1 MKIKSKVFEI
11 AFLAIALIFAVIL
24 LTSILSSPPRQSTEI
39 SDSQQTELPKYIM
52 KTYNDIIGVYR
63 FGEDEPFNLLNVTV
77 EKLPKNDISALN
89 SGIEIFTDDE
99 LFSLTEDFS

>member
-24 LTSILSSPPRQSTEI
+24 LTSILSSPHRQSTEI
-39 SDSQQTELPKYIM
+39 PDSQQTELAKYIM

-63 FGEDEPFNLLNVTV
+63 FGEDEPFKLLNVTV

>member
-1 MKIKSKVFEI
+1 
-11 AFLAIALIFAVIL
+11 
-24 LTSILSSPPRQSTEI
+24 
-39 SDSQQTELPKYIM
+39 M

-63 FGEDEPFNLLNVTV
+63 FGEDEPFKLLNVTV

-89 SGIEIFTDDE
+89 SGIEIFSDDE

>member
-24 LTSILSSPPRQSTEI
+24 LTSILSSPHRQSTEI
-39 SDSQQTELPKYIM
+39 SDSQTELPKYIM

-63 FGEDEPFNLLNVTV
+63 FGEDEPFKLLNVTV

>member
-24 LTSILSSPPRQSTEI
+24 LTSILSSPHRQSTEI

-63 FGEDEPFNLLNVTV
+63 FGEDEPFKLLNVTV
-77 EKLPKNDISALN
+77 
-89 SGIEIFTDDE
+89 
-99 LFSLTEDFS
+99 